1 VLAILL
7 VSPFALTS
15 RQITHISS
23 NYSHLVKLLT
33 SRQITH
39 ISSNHNPLEMS
50 LSQPTDLQW
59 FNEEVKPLPVHP
71 QGLVEMK
78 EEVKGSITDQET
90 EQLREL
96 PETVPEYPLLSFDQI
111 SRSEDSSLKAATS
124 NSMLRSRGLVRK
136 PRKSR
141 PAVSIWKPVSP

>member
-1 VLAILL
+1 
-7 VSPFALTS
+7 
-15 RQITHISS
+15 
-23 NYSHLVKLLT
+23 
-33 SRQITH
+33 
-39 ISSNHNPLEMS
+39 
-50 LSQPTDLQW
+50 
-59 FNEEVKPLPVHP
+59 
-71 QGLVEMK
+71 MK
-78 EEVKGSITDQET
+78 EELKGSITDQET